1 MIQCKDCELYRQE
14 PDGRRIFMCDPFMN
28 IKEPECLA
36 KWQLL
41 RLDVIAS
48 AQNNM
53 AAAQA
58 QMAPL
63 QSKIL
68 KYIKRELEDID
79 ESEKWRIDEESEPEA
94 PPTDQNDQSNYL
106 DFDEGLGD
114 KP

>member
-1 MIQCKDCELYRQE
+1 MIQCKDCEFYRQE
-14 PDGRRIFMCDPFMN
+14 PNGRRIFLCDPFTS

-41 RLDVIAS
+41 RLDVIAA

-63 QSKIL
+63 QDKIL
-68 KYIKRELEDID
+68 KYIKRELDDID
-79 ESEKWRIDEESEPEA
+79 ESEKWKTDEETDPNT
-94 PPTDQNDQSNYL
+94 PP
-106 DFDEGLGD
+106 FDENDPPDFGD
-114 KP
+114 NRKENH

>member
-1 MIQCKDCELYRQE
+1 MIQCKECEFYRQE
-14 PDGRRIFMCDPFMN
+14 PDGRRVFLCDPFIN

-41 RLDVIAS
+41 RLDMIAS

-63 QSKIL
+63 QDKIL

-79 ESEKWRIDEESEPEA
+79 ESEKWKTDDEIEQDTPSQDQKEYFDSDDGLENEP
-94 PPTDQNDQSNYL
+94 
-106 DFDEGLGD
+106 
-114 KP
+114 

>member
-1 MIQCKDCELYRQE
+1 
-14 PDGRRIFMCDPFMN
+14 MCDPFTS

-63 QSKIL
+63 QNKML
-68 KYIKRELEDID
+68 KYIRRELEDID
-79 ESEKWRIDEESEPEA
+79 ESEKWKFDEEDGPDM
-94 PPTDQNDQSNYL
+94 PPGDKNDDF
-106 DFDEGLGD
+106 DFDEGPEN

>member
-1 MIQCKDCELYRQE
+1 MIQCKDCEFYRQE
-14 PDGRRIFMCDPFMN
+14 ADGRRVFMCDPFTS

-63 QSKIL
+63 QDKIL
-68 KYIKRELEDID
+68 KYIRRELEDID
-79 ESEKWRIDEESEPEA
+79 ESERWKTDEEGGPDM
-94 PPTDQNDQSNYL
+94 PPGDKND
-106 DFDEGLGD
+106 DFGFDEGPEN

>member
-1 MIQCKDCELYRQE
+1 MIQCKECEFYRQE
-14 PDGRRIFMCDPFMN
+14 PDGKRVFLCDPFTS

-41 RLDVIAS
+41 RLDMIAS

-63 QSKIL
+63 QDKIF
-68 KYIKRELEDID
+68 KYISRELEDID
-79 ESEKWRIDEESEPEA
+79 ESEKWKTDDENEQDTHSPDQKDYFDSDDGLENEP
-94 PPTDQNDQSNYL
+94 
-106 DFDEGLGD
+106 
-114 KP
+114 

>member
-1 MIQCKDCELYRQE
+1 MIQCKDCEFYRQE
-14 PDGRRIFMCDPFMN
+14 ADGRRVFMCDPFTS

-63 QSKIL
+63 QNKIH
-68 KYIKRELEDID
+68 KYIRRESEDID
-79 ESEKWRIDEESEPEA
+79 ESEKWKIDED
-94 PPTDQNDQSNYL
+94 TDTETSP
-106 DFDEGLGD
+106 FDENDNPDFGD
-114 KP
+114 NPQKNQ